1 MKLDSWL
8 VEKMIIEKDFDQL
21 KKILQ
26 NPEKANKLIAY
37 SKRTGNFTITEISN
51 EGIIANYATGKFSY
65 EISFLKKDRNK
76 IEYQFKA
83 TNYYML
89 IWVIP
94 VIIYKNDTLLGAI
107 SGIVVISGVMFLLF
121 YLINFE
127 VRKGIYNRINNRW
140 KDIAN

>member
-1 MKLDSWL
+1 MKLNDWFVS
-8 VEKMIIEKDFDQL
+8 KMIIEKDFDQL
-21 KKILQ
+21 KKILED
-26 NPEKANKLIAY
+26 PEKANKLIAY

-51 EGIIANYATGKFSY
+51 EGIIANYTTGKFSY

-89 IWVIP
+89 IFIFP
-94 VIIYKNDTLLGAI
+94 ILLYKHFDLSSDI
-107 SGIVVISGVMFLLF
+107 SFSIGFLLVIVLFF

-127 VRKGIYNRINNRW
+127 VRKGIYNRIHNRW
-140 KDIAN
+140 DNMV

>member
-1 MKLDSWL
+1 
-8 VEKMIIEKDFDQL
+8 MIIEKDFDQL
-21 KKILQ
+21 KKILED
-26 NPEKANKLIAY
+26 PEKANKLIAY

-51 EGIIANYATGKFSY
+51 EGIIANYTTGKFSY

-89 IWVIP
+89 IFIFP
-94 VIIYKNDTLLGAI
+94 ILLYKHFDLSADIFFSIG
-107 SGIVVISGVMFLLF
+107 FLLFMILFF

-127 VRKGIYNRINNRW
+127 VRKGIYNRIHNRW
-140 KDIAN
+140 DNMV